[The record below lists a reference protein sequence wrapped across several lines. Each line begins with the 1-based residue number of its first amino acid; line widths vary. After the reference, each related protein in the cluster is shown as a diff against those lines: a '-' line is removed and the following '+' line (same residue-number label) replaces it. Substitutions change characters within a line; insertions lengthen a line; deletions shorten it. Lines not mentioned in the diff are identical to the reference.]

1 MSFCKKDVS
10 TDNFQRFQ
18 NRPNQHNYA
27 CCLRV
32 MLKAQGKTIFQ
43 IPGIWF
49 EGTDLIKSSK
59 TGLIIRLY
67 RYSIKVTTPYRH
79 FVHVLYAKLG
89 LFLLRRNRFS
99 SIGILPTALCCLR
112 SDLGFHNMFACREEP
127 AALCVTS
134 PQLLSILLEACTA
147 ISLPATFV
155 HLT

>member
-89 LFLLRRNRFS
+89 LFYYDVIDFRASVFCRPLSAAFEATLD
-99 SIGILPTALCCLR
+99 SITCLHAGR
-112 SDLGFHNMFACREEP
+112 SKSRS
-127 AALCVTS
+127 VTS